1 MAANQTRQ
9 MTEEAEF
16 ELLWTTFFDVMDTL
30 EGFGSHLLKAIWPR
44 IDLFFDFVLKYKHVY
59 DAGDTH

>member
-1 MAANQTRQ
+1 